1 MSAFVP
7 HHFCFLQL
15 SQHKVEHGLFY
26 LIEMTLRDTERL
38 SVCSYK
44 GESVFN
50 SELRKLKN
58 AKMVADGADQTE
70 SVT

>member
-1 MSAFVP
+1 
-7 HHFCFLQL
+7 
-15 SQHKVEHGLFY
+15 
-26 LIEMTLRDTERL
+26 MTLRDTERL

-58 AKMVADGADQTE
+58 AKMVADGADKTE